1 MTMQTDVKSAHLN
14 ASGVVFGNRCRIR
27 GYQIAPSGTATQID
41 FYDNATT
48 NSGNI
53 RLSVDTTTN
62 TAIISTTIPAEG
74 ILFEKG
80 CYVSIA
86 SGAITVFYS

>member
-1 MTMQTDVKSAHLN
+1 MSMQTDIKSTHLN
-14 ASGVVFGNRCRIR
+14 ASGVIFGGRCRIR
-27 GYQIAPSGTATQID
+27 GYQIAPATAVQID

-48 NSGNI
+48 NSGVV
-53 RLSVDTTTN
+53 RLSVDTTAN
-62 TAIISTTIPAEG
+62 TAIIATTLPGEG

-80 CYVSIA
+80 CYVVIT